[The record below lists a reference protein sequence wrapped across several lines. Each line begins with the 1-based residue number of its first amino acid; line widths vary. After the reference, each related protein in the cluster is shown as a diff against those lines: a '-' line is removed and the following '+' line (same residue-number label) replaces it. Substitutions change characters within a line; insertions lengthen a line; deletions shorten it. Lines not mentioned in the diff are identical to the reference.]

1 MPAESPQTSE
11 VISLLKCKSCG
22 ASTRFL
28 PGSNKLRCDHCGSE
42 EEIEVSSEPVIS
54 LDYELYIT
62 ETQALYQTP
71 VLHAVKCSGC
81 GSETILEQ
89 SVTADRCPFCAS
101 PLVVS
106 TTNQGMVKPHYIL
119 PFKIDTKAAVG
130 FFNKWLKGLWF
141 APSDLAKKVN
151 ANVSALKGVYMPFW
165 TYDTD
170 TVTQYQ
176 GQRGD
181 HYYVTE
187 TYTTTVNGQQQTQT
201 RQVRKTR
208 WSYASGTV
216 SRDYRDV
223 LVPSSKSL
231 PQDTLLELEPWDL
244 RMLANFDERYLS
256 GFRSENFQTT
266 PQVGLETA
274 KQLIEPKILSDVR
287 NDIGGDEQRIDSHA
301 TSYYNIGIK
310 YIMLPVWVSA
320 YSYNNKVYQFTVNA
334 RTGEVI
340 GKRPYSAIKI
350 TLFVLMI
357 LAIIVLIILY
367 FSNQQA

>member
-1 MPAESPQTSE
+1 MPTESPQLSE
-11 VISLLKCKSCG
+11 VSGLLKCKSCG
-22 ASTRFL
+22 ASAHFL
-28 PGSNKLRCDHCGSE
+28 PGSNKLRCDHCGAE
-42 EEIEVSSEPVIS
+42 EEIDTLEAPVIS
-54 LDYELYIT
+54 LDYEKYIT
-62 ETQALYQTP
+62 ENNALYQTA
-71 VLHAVKCSGC
+71 VLHTVKCSGC
-81 GSETILEQ
+81 GSETILEK
-89 SVTADRCPFCAS
+89 SITADKCPFCAS

-106 TTNQGMVKPHYIL
+106 TANQVMVKPHYIL
-119 PFKIDTKAAVG
+119 PFKIDTKTAVS

-151 ANVSALKGVYMPFW
+151 ANVSALKGVYMPYW
-165 TYDTD
+165 TYDAD
-170 TVTQYQ
+170 TVTQYE

-208 WSYASGTV
+208 WSYTSGTV
-216 SRDYRDV
+216 SGKYNNV

-231 PQDTLLELEPWDL
+231 PQDTLLELAPWDL
-244 RMLANFDERYLS
+244 QLLKNFDERYLS

-266 PQVGLETA
+266 PQIGLDTA
-274 KQLIEPKILSDVR
+274 KQLIEPEIMNDIR
-287 NDIGGDEQRIDSHA
+287 NDIGGDEQRIDSSS
-301 TSYYNIGIK
+301 TKYDNIGIK

-320 YSYNNKVYQFTVNA
+320 YKYNNKIYQFTVNA

-357 LAIIVLIILY
+357 LAIITLAILY

>member
-1 MPAESPQTSE
+1 MPAESPQISE
-11 VISLLKCKSCG
+11 VNSLLKCKSCG
-22 ASTRFL
+22 ASTHFL
-28 PGSNKLRCDHCGSE
+28 PGSNKLQCDHCGSE
-42 EEIEVSSEPVIS
+42 EEIDTNAAPVIS
-54 LDYELYIT
+54 LDYEQYIT
-62 ETQALYQTP
+62 ENKALYQTA

-89 SVTADRCPFCAS
+89 SVTADKCPFCAS

-106 TTNQGMVKPHYIL
+106 TTNQAMVKPHYIL
-119 PFKIDTKAAVG
+119 PFKIDTKTAVG
-130 FFNKWLKGLWF
+130 YFNNWLKRLWF
-141 APSDLAKKVN
+141 APSDLAKRVN
-151 ANVSALKGVYMPFW
+151 ANISALKGVYMPFW

-216 SRDYRDV
+216 SGKYRNV

-231 PQDTLLELEPWDL
+231 PENTLLELEPWDL
-244 RMLANFDERYLS
+244 QMLSSFDERYLS

-266 PQVGLETA
+266 PQIGLDTA
-274 KQLIEPKILSDVR
+274 KRLIQPEILNDIR
-287 NDIGGDEQRIDSHA
+287 NDIGGDEQRIDSSSTNYH
-301 TSYYNIGIK
+301 NIGIK

-357 LAIIVLIILY
+357 LAIITLIILY